1 MKERAESRKMRMM
14 RFPVEKLRWSSCQ
27 TISFPWQTWCQ
38 GRLLCKQM
46 SSNDECMQ
54 KQISPKERWS
64 SWKWKLIIMKNQKLK
79 GCIAVHAGMLMIMMT
94 VHSRSS
100 PLVWNADSIGI
111 VDFIHYFP
119 FFSFILLRPQT
130 GSAFL
135 NLSSSRFSSKYFFPA
150 KNIKMEMMI
159 ESFEQSCNPMLKA

>member
-100 PLVWNADSIGI
+100 LLVWNADSIGI

-119 FFSFILLRPQT
+119 FFSSGHRQVPRFKTYPVLDSVQNI
-130 GSAFL
+130 
-135 NLSSSRFSSKYFFPA
+135 FSSEKY
-150 KNIKMEMMI
+150 KNGNDDWVFWAVM
-159 ESFEQSCNPMLKA
+159 QSNVEA